1 MKSSKKTKE
10 QLNQELQKNF
20 PNLEIIGDY
29 LGANE
34 KTLIKCNNC
43 GHEWYAIPRS
53 VKSSKHGCPKCGYL
67 KANYEKAFNY
77 FINKYSSEKYELIEF
92 ESCHKVTVKC
102 KICGAIRTTTADNI
116 YRYGCPNCS
125 LIKGSQVQRLT
136 KEQFINNS
144 IKVHGTFYDYSKAEV
159 IDYNTKVCIIC
170 PKHGEFWQS
179 PRKHYGDKCGCPKCA
194 SSHGERLICQ
204 ILNDLN
210 INYQYQVKIKNP
222 YNDNN
227 FIIDFKIDNII
238 IEYNGQQHY
247 TPVEH
252 FGGELR
258 FQQQKQRDEY
268 LKRYCED
275 YNIKL
280 LEIPY
285 TYTEKEI
292 KAKIIE
298 FLGN

>member
-77 FINKYSSEKYELIEF
+77 FINKYNSEKYELIEF

>member
-10 QLNQELQKNF
+10 QMNQELQKNF

-77 FINKYSSEKYELIEF
+77 FINKYNSEKYELIEF

>member
-292 KAKIIE
+292 KTKIIE

>member
-125 LIKGSQVQRLT
+125 LIKGSQIQRLT

>member
-77 FINKYSSEKYELIEF
+77 FINKYNSEKYELIEF

-116 YRYGCPNCS
+116 YRYGCPHCS
-125 LIKGSQVQRLT
+125 LIKGSQAQRLT

-144 IKVHGTFYDYSKAEV
+144 IQVHGTFYDYSKAEV

-210 INYQYQVKIKNP
+210 INYQHQVKIKNP
-222 YNDNN
+222 YNDSN
-227 FIIDFKIDNII
+227 FIIDFKIDDII

-268 LKRYCED
+268 LKRYCND
-275 YNIKL
+275 YNMKL

-285 TYTEKEI
+285 TYTETEI
-292 KAKIIE
+292 KTKIIE

>member
-77 FINKYSSEKYELIEF
+77 FINKYNSEKYELIEF

-125 LIKGSQVQRLT
+125 LIKGSQAQRLT

-144 IKVHGTFYDYSKAEV
+144 IQVHGTFYDYSKAEV

-210 INYQYQVKIKNP
+210 INYQHQVKIKNP
-222 YNDNN
+222 YNDSN

-268 LKRYCED
+268 LKRYCKD

-292 KAKIIE
+292 KNKIIE

>member
-77 FINKYSSEKYELIEF
+77 FINKYNSEKYELIEF

-136 KEQFINNS
+136 KEQFINSS

-252 FGGELR
+252 FGGELK
-258 FQQQKQRDEY
+258 FQQQKQ
-268 LKRYCED
+268 
-275 YNIKL
+275 NAIIKL
-280 LEIPY
+280 VSVFNAIWVIIKQEPNVKHV
-285 TYTEKEI
+285 EKE
-292 KAKIIE
+292 
-298 FLGN
+298 NS